1 MDDPLL
7 RVAAQ
12 IITLSGGVTEPSG
25 GNSLEVLLPSP
36 VAKHLGIP
44 EEATLRAS
52 LPDAAF
58 GNGSE
63 EDTREPGHGNDSE
76 NESAE
81 PGSRKSV
88 KPRRIHELSY
98 TPETL
103 EKLATLL
110 GPRGMFL
117 ERCARRVYLKQ
128 EGIEPAVSAHF
139 TPLNGPARVMTSR
152 VQPISYL
159 LCNAHYTALSDER
172 KEGVVETAVNEF
184 TGLPVD
190 DIHSLLRGAE
200 TTDDS
205 PPNVRRAQASTIYHA
220 LQQSTQDSIERE
232 LQQFH
237 HSLQRKLER
246 DFRRVRNY
254 YGSLVGEIEGKIR
267 RRDLRGKDREAE
279 LQRIEAIRVEMQKKL
294 IDQRERYAVKI
305 NVRWLNVQRLHLE
318 VILATYEIQR
328 KRSTREI
335 LLVWNPLKKGFED
348 LACESCG
355 TPLQSFWM
363 CGEAPH
369 LLCPA
374 CYACPQCGKN
384 VCHACHPRKC
394 PRCGDA
400 YPASIATS
408 GSKQPQKD
416 IGNAPLAP
424 FDM

>member
-12 IITLSGGVTEPSG
+12 IVTLSGGVTEPTG
-25 GNSLEVLLPSP
+25 ENSLDVLLPPP
-36 VAKHLGIP
+36 VAKHLGLP
-44 EEATLRAS
+44 EEATIRAS
-52 LPDAAF
+52 LPDADF
-58 GNGSE
+58 TNGSE
-63 EDTREPGHGNDSE
+63 DDTGKPGQGYGSE
-76 NESAE
+76 NYSAE
-81 PGSRKSV
+81 PGPRKAD
-88 KPRRIHELSY
+88 KARRIHELSY

-139 TPLNGPARVMTSR
+139 TPLNGPARVITSR

-190 DIHSLLRGAE
+190 EIHSLLRGAE
-200 TTDDS
+200 TTDAA
-205 PPNVRRAQASTIYHA
+205 PPTVRRAQASTIYQA
-220 LQQSTQDSIERE
+220 LQRSTQDSIERE
-232 LQQFH
+232 LLQFH

-246 DFRRVRNY
+246 DFRRVQQY
-254 YGSLVGEIEGKIR
+254 YGSLVGEIQGKIR
-267 RRDLRGKDREAE
+267 RRDLRGKERETE

-328 KRSTREI
+328 KRSAREL

-363 CGEAPH
+363 CDDVPH
-369 LLCPA
+369 ILCPE
-374 CYACPQCGKN
+374 CNGCPKCGKS
-384 VCHACHPRKC
+384 VCRACHPRNC
-394 PRCGDA
+394 PRCGVA
-400 YPASIATS
+400 YP
-408 GSKQPQKD
+408 GP
-416 IGNAPLAP
+416 GV
-424 FDM
+424 